1 MNGFV
6 SSPSDISTN
15 LQELIRLIDQRASS
29 DGTFVSSVPGLY
41 FRRASHVSEL
51 NHTVHMPS
59 LYVVAQG
66 SKTAMLAGENYVYD
80 PTTYMV
86 TSVQL
91 PVTGKITQA
100 SSELPYLSLQLS
112 ISPDAILDIIK
123 KSPPPCNVK
132 TGRGILVSQFDPL
145 LLDALLRLVRL
156 SDTPADIQF
165 LAPLI
170 THETLYRVLQGEQG
184 ALIRQFAVVG
194 SYAHSISKAIH
205 LITRDYSK
213 PLVIEELAK
222 EVNMSPS
229 SLHKHFKKVTAISP
243 LQYQKA
249 IRLQAARRLL
259 LSEGLEAATV
269 GFRVGYE
276 SPSQFS
282 REYGRM
288 FGRPPMSD
296 VKHLRNSL
304 SVSVD

>member
-1 MNGFV
+1 M
-6 SSPSDISTN
+6 SPH
-15 LQELIRLIDQRASS
+15 LQELIQRIQRHASS
-29 DGTFVSSVPGLY
+29 DGTFGSSVPGLY
-41 FRRASHVSEL
+41 FRCASHLSEL
-51 NHTVHMPS
+51 HHTVHRPS

-66 SKTAMLAGENYVYD
+66 SKTATLAGENYVYD

-91 PVTGKITQA
+91 PVIGQITQA
-100 SSELPYLSLQLS
+100 SPQFPYLSLQLS
-112 ISPDAILDIIK
+112 ISPDVILDIIK
-123 KSPPPCNVK
+123 KSTSQYNGK
-132 TGRGILVSQFDPL
+132 TGRGILVSQSDPP

-156 SDTPADIQF
+156 LDTPADMEY

-170 THETLYRVLQGEQG
+170 TREIFYRILQGEQG

-194 SYAHSISKAIH
+194 SYAHGISKAIH
-205 LITRDYSK
+205 LITRDYAK

-249 IRLQAARRLL
+249 IRLQTARRLL
-259 LSEGLEAATV
+259 LSDGLEAANV

-304 SVSVD
+304 STL